1 MQSLKTSLS
10 LGTIAL
16 LVGACSGNG
25 TLALRLTDAPPDLEN
40 IAAVTVT
47 LSSAEAHFA
56 GDDDHAEDRDGGA
69 TKKEDDGD
77 AKKDDDGEGDGHW
90 VRVSGAPL
98 TYDLLRLQNGVS
110 ELIGEIAL
118 PDGKITQ
125 LRLFIDEAGPNN
137 VTLKNG
143 QVCALDLGG
152 VDKKGIKIN
161 HPFKALEL
169 KGGKRVEVVIDL
181 DVKESVEQ
189 AGACAYS
196 LKPVIKIK
204 SVH

>member
-1 MQSLKTSLS
+1 MQSLKATLS
-10 LGTIAL
+10 LGTVAM

-25 TLALRLTDAPPDLEN
+25 TLALRLTDAPPELEN
-40 IAAVTVT
+40 ISAVTVT
-47 LSSAEAHFA
+47 LSAAEAHFA
-56 GDDDHAEDRDGGA
+56 GDDDRADDRDGGSI
-69 TKKEDDGD
+69 
-77 AKKDDDGEGDGHW
+77 KKDDDGDGDGHW
-90 VRVSGAPL
+90 VRVTGAPL
-98 TYDLLRLQNGVS
+98 TYDLLRLQNGIS
-110 ELIGEIAL
+110 ELIGEIDL

-137 VTLKNG
+137 VTLKSG
-143 QVCALDLGG
+143 QICALDLGG

-161 HPFKALEL
+161 HPFKAMEL
-169 KGGKRVEVVIDL
+169 KGGKRIEVVIDL

-189 AGACAYS
+189 DGPCVYR